1 MEITLD
7 NVESSA
13 EVVKEVFK
21 MSRAGI
27 TGHQIAETSLIRGRK
42 SVGSARE
49 IPGTVFSQVSF
60 YLPEE
65 QPTMR
70 AALYF
75 YELRQLYYVLYA

>member
-27 TGHQIAETSLIRGRK
+27 TGHQVAETSLIRGRK
-42 SVGSARE
+42 S
-49 IPGTVFSQVSF
+49 
-60 YLPEE
+60 
-65 QPTMR
+65 MR